1 MTRKQYKQLR
11 FIIKKY
17 GEYFQVLKAIE
28 ECSELSQALCRVVNE
43 TCEKGNF
50 DKKVVDMI
58 DEIADVAIM
67 LEQLKIIFHCHDQV
81 KERIDFKIN
90 RQLERIKAGC

>member
-1 MTRKQYKQLR
+1 MTRKQNRQLHY
-11 FIIKKY
+11 IIGRY

-90 RQLERIKAGC
+90 RQLERDKR